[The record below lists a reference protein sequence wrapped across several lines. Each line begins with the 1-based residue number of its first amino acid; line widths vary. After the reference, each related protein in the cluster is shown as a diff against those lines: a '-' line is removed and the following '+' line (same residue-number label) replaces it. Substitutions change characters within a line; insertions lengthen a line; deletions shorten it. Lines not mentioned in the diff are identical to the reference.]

1 MLISC
6 TEMADAMLNMK
17 PAYVSPWHD
26 ESILNRFFHKV
37 RKPTLIAGPEFLYP
51 DPPFDKHMLTASQKE
66 YGELVPPL
74 MYNLGVRKAGK
85 DKDIR
90 QPDPAV

>member
-6 TEMADAMLNMK
+6 TEMADAILHMK

-74 MYNLGVRKAGK
+74 MYNLGIGKLDK